1 MRGYE
6 PSRNLVVIP
15 VGSLES
21 ILGLL
26 KRIKI
31 QALQDILS
39 DRKMRVVDGV

>member
-1 MRGYE
+1 M
-6 PSRNLVVIP
+6 VVIP

-31 QALQDILS
+31 RALQDILS
-39 DRKMRVVDGV
+39 YRKMRVVDRVYTHTVKV